1 MIKREKKGVTKRTG
15 YTLAYKNSI
24 HYIHIEEDKGNGYL
38 RNGSVHRRINGMLL
52 QEKGNDID
60 RAVSEVEKNNLM
72 FVHGLFDG
80 IGSSRENGTATNN
93 FILDNYKL

>member
-1 MIKREKKGVTKRTG
+1 MDIYGMGQCIGELMVCYCKKKG
-15 YTLAYKNSI
+15 I
-24 HYIHIEEDKGNGYL
+24 
-38 RNGSVHRRINGMLL
+38 
-52 QEKGNDID
+52 DID